1 MLVKQKTVVTLR
13 RLVNGSSHK
22 NVLFVNWMHT
32 RGICEFGKNNLA
44 ILQIMDITVNETLM
58 LIL

>member
-13 RLVNGSSHK
+13 RLNGSSHK